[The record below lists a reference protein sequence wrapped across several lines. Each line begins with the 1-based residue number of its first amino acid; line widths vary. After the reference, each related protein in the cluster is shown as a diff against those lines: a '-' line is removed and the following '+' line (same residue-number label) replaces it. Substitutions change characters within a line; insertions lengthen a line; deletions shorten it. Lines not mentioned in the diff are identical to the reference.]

1 MSTGTHANHALAR
14 QSAFIRALADE
25 VDRYPASH
33 VRAVALRAQLREEE
47 ARLAHSMASASPAG
61 RLSFTSRG

>member
-1 MSTGTHANHALAR
+1 MSTGTDANHALAR
-14 QSAFIRALADE
+14 QSAFVRALANE

-47 ARLAHSMASASPAG
+47 TRLAHSMASAASAA
-61 RLSFTSRG
+61 